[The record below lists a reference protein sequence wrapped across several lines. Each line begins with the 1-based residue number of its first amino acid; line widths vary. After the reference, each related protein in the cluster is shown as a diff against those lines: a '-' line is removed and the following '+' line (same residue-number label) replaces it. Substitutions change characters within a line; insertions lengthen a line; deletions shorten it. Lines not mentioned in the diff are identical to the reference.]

1 MRKNPTVKLDDKDII
16 AMAKGAGAKLPDGF
30 IEEVLEKAKEID
42 RDFEREKKKARE
54 DKSKGKSAD
63 D

>member
-1 MRKNPTVKLDDKDII
+1 MSKNPTVKLDDKDII

-42 RDFEREKKKARE
+42 REFERKKEKSRE
-54 DKSKGKSAD
+54 DKSKGKSVD
-63 D
+63 N